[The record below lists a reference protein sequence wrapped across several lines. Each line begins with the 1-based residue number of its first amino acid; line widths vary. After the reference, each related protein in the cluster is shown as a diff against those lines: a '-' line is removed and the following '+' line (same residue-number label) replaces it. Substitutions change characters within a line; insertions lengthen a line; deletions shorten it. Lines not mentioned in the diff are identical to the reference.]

1 MTTTWNLP
9 GRLIGRG
16 LLALT
21 VLIGLACFAEAAD
34 DLSISFVTPP
44 DAAKP
49 WVYWFWLNGNITNE
63 GITADLEAMK
73 RTGIAGV
80 LIMDVD
86 QGAPLGP
93 VAFMSDTWRERFTY
107 MVREAHRLGIE
118 VNMNNDA
125 GWNGSG
131 GPWIQPEYSMQKVV
145 FTETEIEG
153 PAHFDGTLPQP
164 QAVAGFYRDIAV
176 LAFPKTGGYR
186 IDNIQVKACYQ
197 SGYVGPGVISHDVAP
212 EMKIARSALQDLSG
226 ALDEN
231 GTLSWDVPPGAWTV
245 IRFGHTSTGVE
256 NAPSPAS
263 GRGLE
268 CDKLS
273 KEGIE
278 AHFNGMMAKLI
289 ADVGDLAGTTFAA
302 THIDSWENG
311 AQNWTARM
319 REEFLARRGYDL
331 TPFLPVMTGRV
342 VDSLEISERF
352 LWDLRQTI
360 SDLVVENYAG
370 HLRELAQEH
379 GLRLSIEAYGGPCDN
394 APYAGQ
400 ADEPMAE
407 FWIGGGG
414 FPTPKEMTSA
424 AHTYGKPVIGAE
436 AFTAADQEKWLEHPA
451 SIKALGDRAFCDGI
465 NRFVF
470 HRYALQPWADRK
482 PGMTMGPWGIHYERT
497 QTWWEQTGPW
507 HDYLARCQHLLRQGL
522 FVADIVYLQPETAP
536 KSFMGHTRKGYDFDE
551 CSAEVVL
558 KRMSVQD
565 SRLVLP
571 DGMTYRVLVLPDVT
585 TMTPAL
591 LDKIRE
597 LVQAGATVM
606 GPRPQKSPSL
616 AGYPEC
622 DEEIQRRAGKLW
634 GPCDGNRVKENRF
647 GKGRIVWGGVPEKL
661 LAQEGLRPDFES
673 GERLNWIHR
682 RVGDTDIYFVAN
694 PQPHDVATTCTFRV
708 TGKRPEVWRPD
719 NGITEPAALYSEKD
733 GATSVPLSLEPS
745 GSAFI
750 VFRTGDTAF
759 DPVVNLARNGAPLL
773 SVTDPVRT
781 ILVTQARYGI
791 LEDPQR
797 TQDVREKVQQLVDK
811 GDRDFKVSMLAEE
824 DDPAPQQLKTLH
836 VEYTIGDRAF
846 SVTGEDPAMIHI
858 SDEAMPVRIT
868 QAIYGVPGDAQR
880 TRDVREKLQRLVD
893 AGESSFQVARMAE
906 GDDPAFLV
914 VKTLSVEYAIG
925 EEQFT
930 AKATDP
936 EIMYLAPHPVTT
948 SEPTATVHR
957 SNNGIVLHAWE
968 PGNYAA
974 TTASGKTFM
983 AEAPALP
990 PQITLAGPWEVR
1002 FPENSGAPAS
1012 LSLEALAPLNELPDP
1027 AVKYFSGT
1035 ATYRTTFILE
1045 EDPDPENHPLWL
1057 DLGDVRVIAQVR
1069 LNHVDLPLLW
1079 KAPFRCPISGAAVR
1093 GENTLEV
1100 RVTNLW
1106 VNRLIGDE
1114 YLPEDSERNADGTLK
1129 SWPEWLNAGKPS
1141 PTGRHTFTTWRL
1153 WKKDNPLQPSGLLGP
1168 VMLRPAHMLQ
1178 LEQQPSKN

>member
-1 MTTTWNLP
+1 VKIAWWIP
-9 GRLIGRG
+9 GRLIWRG

-21 VLIGLACFAEAAD
+21 LLAGVASFSDAAD
-34 DLSISFVTPP
+34 DLAVSFATPP

-49 WVYWFWLNGNITNE
+49 WVYWFWLNGNITKE

-73 RTGIAGV
+73 RTGVAGV
-80 LIMDVD
+80 LIMEVD

-93 VAFMSDTWRERFTY
+93 VDFMSDAWRELFTY

-131 GPWIQPEYSMQKVV
+131 GPWIQPEQSMQKVV
-145 FTETEIEG
+145 FSETEIEG
-153 PAHFDGTLPQP
+153 PAHFDGALPQP
-164 QAVAGFYRDIAV
+164 QVVAGFYRDITV
-176 LAFPKTGGYR
+176 LAFPKTGDYR

-197 SGYVGPGVISHDVAP
+197 SGYVGPGVIGNDVAP
-212 EMKIARSALQDLSG
+212 EMKIARSAIQDLSG
-226 ALDEN
+226 AVD
-231 GTLSWDVPPGAWTV
+231 GDGHLSWDVPQGRWTV

-273 KEGIE
+273 REGIE
-278 AHFNGMMAKLI
+278 ANFNGMIGKII
-289 ADVGDLAGTTFAA
+289 ADVGDLAGSTLAA

-319 REEFLARRGYDL
+319 REEFRARRGYDL

-370 HLRELAQEH
+370 YLRELAQEH

-394 APYAGQ
+394 APYAGR

-522 FVADIVYLQPETAP
+522 FAADIVYLQPETAP

-558 KRMSVQD
+558 KRMSVRD
-565 SRLVLP
+565 GRLVLP

-597 LVQAGATVM
+597 LVEAGATVM

-616 AGYPEC
+616 ADYPVC
-622 DEEIQRRAGKLW
+622 DEEIQRRAAELW
-634 GPCDGNRVKENRF
+634 GPCDGNTIQENRF
-647 GKGRIVWGGVPEKL
+647 GKGRIVWGGTPEKL

-682 RVGDTDIYFVAN
+682 RAGNREIYFVAN
-694 PQPHDVATTCTFRV
+694 AQPHDVATTCTFRV
-708 TGKRPEVWRPD
+708 AGKWPEVWRPD
-719 NGITEPAALYSEKD
+719 SGAMDPAALYVEKD
-733 GATSVPLSLEPS
+733 GATSVYLSLEPS
-745 GSAFI
+745 GS
-750 VFRTGDTAF
+750 VFVVFQAGDGTF
-759 DPVVNLARNGAPLL
+759 DPVVNLARDGNPLF

-781 ILVTQARYGI
+781 IQVTRALYGVP
-791 LEDPQR
+791 EDPQR
-797 TQDVREKVQQLVDK
+797 TRDVRAKVQQLVDK
-811 GDRDFKVSMLAEE
+811 GECDFKVSVLAEG

-836 VEYTIGDRAF
+836 VEYAIGDRNF
-846 SVTGEDPAMIHI
+846 SVKGEDPAMIHI
-858 SDEAMPVRIT
+858 SDEALPVRIVK
-868 QAIYGVPGDAQR
+868 AAYGVPGDAQR
-880 TRDVREKLQRLVD
+880 TRDVRDRLQRLID
-893 AGESSFQVARMAE
+893 AGESNFQVARMAE

-936 EIMYLAPHPVTT
+936 EILYLAPQPVTT
-948 SEPTATVHR
+948 SEPTATMHR
-957 SNNGIVLHAWE
+957 SGNGVVLEAWE
-968 PGNYAA
+968 AGNYAA
-974 TTASGKTFM
+974 TTASGKTLT
-983 AEAPALP
+983 AEVKALP
-990 PQITLAGPWEVR
+990 PRIPLTGPWEVR
-1002 FPENSGAPAS
+1002 FPENSGAPER
-1012 LSLEALAPLNELPDP
+1012 LTLDALVPLNELPDP

-1045 EDPDPENHPLWL
+1045 EDPVPENHPLWL

-1069 LNHVDLPLLW
+1069 LNGVDLPLLW
-1079 KAPFRCPISGAAVR
+1079 KPPFRCPISNAAVR
-1093 GENTLEV
+1093 GENTLEI

-1114 YLPEDSERNADGTLK
+1114 QLPEDSERNPNGTLK
-1129 SWPEWLNAGKPS
+1129 SWPDWLNAGKPS
-1141 PTGRHTFTTWRL
+1141 PTGRQTFTTWRL
-1153 WKKDNPLQPSGLLGP
+1153 WKQDDPLQPSGLLGP
-1168 VMLRPAHMLQ
+1168 VMLRSAQMLQ
-1178 LEQQPSKN
+1178 LEEQPSKN